1 MFHQMREVC
10 NNRRKKGKGDAKMIY
25 FDSILNVNKWNFFF
39 GWYKAILTLPCITF
53 EKLLSWYENWV
64 YDSTSAFLICEVPSF
79 LSQDTRKITKK
90 RKKNAF
96 LSSSMTYGKYFYIH
110 VIMLYTYVYIIW
122 HSISLVVFSDIEL
135 WEIKVDC
142 IIKMAC
148 FE

>member
-1 MFHQMREVC
+1 MMIFHQMREVC
-10 NNRRKKGKGDAKMIY
+10 NNRRKEGNGDAKMIY
-25 FDSILNVNKWNFFF
+25 FDSILNVNKWNFFE
-39 GWYKAILTLPCITF
+39 WYKAILTLPCITF

-90 RKKNAF
+90 LF
-96 LSSSMTYGKYFYIH
+96 FSSSMTYGKYFYIH
-110 VIMLYTYVYIIW
+110 VVMLYTYIIW
-122 HSISLVVFSDIEL
+122 HSISLVVFSDTEL